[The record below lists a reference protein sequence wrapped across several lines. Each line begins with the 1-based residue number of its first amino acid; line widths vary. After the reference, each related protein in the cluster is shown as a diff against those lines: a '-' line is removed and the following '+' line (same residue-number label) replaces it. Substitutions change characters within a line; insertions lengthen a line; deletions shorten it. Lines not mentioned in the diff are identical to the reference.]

1 MNNNTISAVRRGI
14 KEKLL
19 KAAVVLKNGVADIKE
34 DVRAMGTIEVVL
46 IVAIL
51 VALALLFRGFISEY
65 ANKIFGNIEDKT
77 DAAFQ
82 DW

>member
-1 MNNNTISAVRRGI
+1 MKNKTFFALGREL

-19 KAAVVLKNGVADIKE
+19 RTAVVLRNGMADMKE
-34 DVRAMGTIEVVL
+34 DIQAMGTIEVVL